1 LLFHFAAGAAK
12 PKEVEQMKAEL
23 QDLRQQLAE
32 VPELKRQLA
41 EIPKLKKQLADSR
54 SKLIL
59 DHLIGAIFPAG

>member
-1 LLFHFAAGAAK
+1 
-12 PKEVEQMKAEL
+12 MKAEL

-32 VPELKRQLA
+32 VPELKSQMA

-59 DHLIGAIFPAG
+59 DHLIGAIFSRLTCILRSRLC